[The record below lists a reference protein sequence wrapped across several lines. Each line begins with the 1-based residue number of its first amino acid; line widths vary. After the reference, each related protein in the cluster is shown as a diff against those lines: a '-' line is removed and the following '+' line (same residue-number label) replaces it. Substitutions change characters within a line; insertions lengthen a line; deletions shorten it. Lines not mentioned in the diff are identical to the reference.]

1 MLKLLLSS
9 LPPVPCYSFLSSC
22 PTQFPTPTTTSPP
35 TRPRR
40 RPPPPSTPLRPCT
53 PTLTNQNTIKVTIT
67 RKNNIFYRRG
77 AGQKKPAPAPP
88 KKPSSGNP
96 GLLVCWSW
104 SQNCKMSHPKL
115 VKAR

>member
-22 PTQFPTPTTTSPP
+22 PTQFPTPTPTSPP

-77 AGQKKPAPAPP
+77 AGQKNRLRLHPKNPAPATQVFWCVGVGF
-88 KKPSSGNP
+88 KT
-96 GLLVCWSW
+96 
-104 SQNCKMSHPKL
+104 
-115 VKAR
+115 VKCLILNW